1 MSVLMNFRR
10 TTAHDGRISSFAAG
24 LVAALALFVIVALPA
39 SARAADALATV
50 DAYLAAWNKHDA
62 AAAAAILADN
72 VEYYDA
78 SVGEAQKG
86 RDAART
92 NVIEAF
98 LNAVPDAKW
107 ERVGEPVVQGEA
119 VAFEWV
125 FSGTNTGDWS
135 DGTKATG
142 KTFAIHGL
150 SIFRLSADKI
160 AYQGDY
166 YDALGFYKQL
176 GLN

>member
-1 MSVLMNFRR
+1 MLSSPFVRR
-10 TTAHDGRISSFAAG
+10 SLPALAFVAAG
-24 LVAALALFVIVALPA
+24 ALALPATAGEALE
-39 SARAADALATV
+39 TV
-50 DAYLAAWNKHDA
+50 DAYVAAWNAHDA
-62 AAAAAILADN
+62 AGAAGYFTDD

-78 SVGEAQKG
+78 SVGEPQQG

-98 LNAVPDAKW
+98 LNAAPDAKW
-107 ERVGEPVVQGEA
+107 ERTGEPVESADA

-125 FSGTNTGDWS
+125 FSGTNTGACG
-135 DGTKATG
+135 DGTAATG
-142 KTFAIHGL
+142 KPFSFHGL
-150 SIFRLSADKI
+150 SLSRLEDGKI

-176 GLN
+176 GWQ

>member
-1 MSVLMNFRR
+1 MQRSSASFGRVARRGAAAVL
-10 TTAHDGRISSFAAG
+10 IFAAVVLPRAG
-24 LVAALALFVIVALPA
+24 LADPLAVVE
-39 SARAADALATV
+39 
-50 DAYLAAWNKHDA
+50 AYVAAWNAHDA
-62 AAAAAILADN
+62 AAAAGHLAED
-72 VEYYDA
+72 VTYYDA
-78 SVGEAQKG
+78 SVGTPQVG

-98 LNAVPDAKW
+98 LNAAPDAKW
-107 ERVGEPVVQGEA
+107 ERSGDPVVSGDA

-125 FSGTNTGDWS
+125 FSGTNTGAWA
-135 DGTKATG
+135 DGTAATG
-142 KTFAIHGL
+142 KPFSIHGL
-150 SIFRLSADKI
+150 SLFRLAGEEI